1 MRRQSFYRF
10 LMSLKDSNAHDEIT
24 QFANDAFYDQSF
36 PKQADKYDE
45 ISRYLEINTSYLP
58 SMSIFD
64 KVWQL
69 YIDKMD
75 N

>member
-10 LMSLKDSNAHDEIT
+10 LMSLKDPNAHDEIT